1 MGILL
6 YALDRYD
13 GGSSV
18 PDRYDGG
25 SSVPDR
31 YGGGGCVPDRYD
43 GNRGIAHSNGLDLE
57 E

>member
-18 PDRYDGG
+18 F
-25 SSVPDR
+25 DR
-31 YGGGGCVPDRYD
+31 YGGDSEIADCEGRYCCVEH
-43 GNRGIAHSNGLDLE
+43 GNGKVRRWCCWPESC
-57 E
+57 